1 MKKQLLLLVMFA
13 TSLLHAQVYFP
24 TNKGVKTTKNTTVAF
39 TNAKIYVT
47 PTNIIKKGTLLVKD
61 GKVVQVS
68 NSVKIPRHAKIIDL
82 SGKVVYPS
90 FVDIY
95 TDFGVKNLKGLE
107 VITENLNMMQVEWLL
122 LERSYPTRNRC

>member
-1 MKKQLLLLVMFA
+1 M
-13 TSLLHAQVYFP
+13 
-24 TNKGVKTTKNTTVAF
+24 AF

-61 GKVVQVS
+61 GKVVQAS
-68 NSVKIPRHAKIIDL
+68 NSVKIPRDAKIIDL

-95 TDFGVKNLKGLE
+95 TDFGVKKPKGLE
-107 VITENLNMMQVEWLL
+107 VITEDLNMMQVERAIIGTIISDPKQMLVIIL
-122 LERSYPTRNRC
+122 TLMTKKQKNF